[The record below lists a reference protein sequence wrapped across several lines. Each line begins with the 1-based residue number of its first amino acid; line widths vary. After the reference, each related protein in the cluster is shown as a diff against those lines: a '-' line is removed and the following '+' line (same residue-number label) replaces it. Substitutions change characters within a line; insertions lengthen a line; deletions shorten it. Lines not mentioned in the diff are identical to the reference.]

1 MKLTEEVA
9 KLVSEILA
17 KKEGVGGIANV
28 VWVAAGGSNG
38 GNYPAQYFMEHE
50 STQVVSHAY
59 TSNEFVRA
67 TPRFVGENTLAVVV
81 SMRGTAETIEA
92 ARVAKSLG
100 AATVAVYV
108 D

>member
-59 TSNEFVRA
+59 TRPSRRLAWRSPLV
-67 TPRFVGENTLAVVV
+67 PRRWPYMLTSPV
-81 SMRGTAETIEA
+81 
-92 ARVAKSLG
+92 
-100 AATVAVYV
+100 
-108 D
+108 